1 VFAEVGTDEYGLRPD
16 MLEDLL
22 VAGLRPK
29 LLYTV
34 PNFQNPSGA
43 TLPLERRRHLAA
55 LADRFG
61 FLIVEDDPYGVL
73 RFRGD
78 HVPSIRTFSD
88 RVVTLGTAS
97 KLLAPG
103 LRVAW
108 LASPAWLFGSLVRLK
123 QAADLHTSTLSQR
136 IAADVLADHDFVAA
150 HVRRIA
156 SIYRER
162 CDALAGAVADLV
174 DVVVPDGGMFLWGR
188 VRGDAIDTEELLPR
202 AVELGVAFVPG
213 AAFHVGDGGHDSL
226 RLSFSTLTPAEL
238 AVGAARLAAA
248 IRPRTPRPGSLLAA
262 GHVRS

>member
-1 VFAEVGTDEYGLRPD
+1 MLITTGSQQGLDLVARALVDPGDVVVVEAPSYLGALQALRACEPVFAEVGTDERGLRTD
-16 MLEDLL
+16 VLEDLL

-73 RFRGD
+73 RFRGE

-108 LASPAWLFGSLVRLK
+108 LAAPDVAV
-123 QAADLHTSTLSQR
+123 R
-136 IAADVLADHDFVAA
+136 IAGTAQ
-150 HVRRIA
+150 
-156 SIYRER
+156 
-162 CDALAGAVADLV
+162 AG
-174 DVVVPDGGMFLWGR
+174 G
-188 VRGDAIDTEELLPR
+188 
-202 AVELGVAFVPG
+202 
-213 AAFHVGDGGHDSL
+213 
-226 RLSFSTLTPAEL
+226 
-238 AVGAARLAAA
+238 
-248 IRPRTPRPGSLLAA
+248 
-262 GHVRS
+262 